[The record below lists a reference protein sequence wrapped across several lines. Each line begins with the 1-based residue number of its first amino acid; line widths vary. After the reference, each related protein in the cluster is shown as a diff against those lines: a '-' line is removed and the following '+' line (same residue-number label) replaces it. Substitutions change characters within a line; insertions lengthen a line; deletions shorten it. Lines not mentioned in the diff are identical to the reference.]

1 VGRKRFDE
9 VLNAVLEALE
19 TFKDE
24 NFTITQLAREAN
36 IKFETAKKV
45 LEFIEKITNSG
56 MLHRVNDN
64 PRIYRWVPHLDVFDV
79 IVTKAFRILLD
90 RERLSVDDIKRFLG
104 LDERTAYR
112 ILETLVN
119 EELARWIDEDAV
131 GLLPLK
137 HYLKLKIE
145 KTIPIA

>member
-1 VGRKRFDE
+1 MGRKRFDE